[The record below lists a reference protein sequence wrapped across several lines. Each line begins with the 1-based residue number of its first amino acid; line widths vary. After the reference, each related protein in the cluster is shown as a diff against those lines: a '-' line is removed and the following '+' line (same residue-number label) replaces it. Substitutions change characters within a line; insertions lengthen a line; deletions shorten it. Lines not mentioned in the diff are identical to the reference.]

1 MTTEMPPPPP
11 KNPSAATSSTPTS
24 PEPQTETLDE
34 PSTSAM
40 APPPPKNPV
49 QSDAVLSHS
58 NGREEPQP
66 TPSQDQEEPAAP
78 VEISDAGNSAP
89 TRSVDGKQEQRPS
102 VAVPYTIP
110 EWSGPPGYDFS
121 LEVLKG
127 GSIVDQL
134 HVHEKGAYMFGRVDL
149 CDFVLE
155 HPTISRFHAVLQF
168 KRNGGAYLHDLGSTH
183 GTFVNKNQVKPKV
196 FVDLHVGD
204 VIRFGQS
211 SRLYILQGPSEL
223 MPPERDLKSIKNSKM
238 REEMQDM
245 KASLLRA
252 KREASIADGVS
263 WGMGE
268 DAIEEAEEDVDEISW
283 QNYKGQLTEKQEKTR
298 DKVIKRLEKIGN
310 MKKEIDAIRAKDISQ
325 GGLTQGQQTQIARNE
340 QRIAQIM
347 EELENLEETLNESI
361 QESLGAR
368 VGGMSHAKKKGVAE
382 DEEEYSSDEDE
393 FYDRTKKKASKRK
406 GGENQS
412 IETADSL
419 LDKKDALTT
428 EIEEKKLLLEEKDRM
443 ESENA
448 GEGAGDALDAYMSG
462 LSSQLVL
469 DKTEKLQNELSTL
482 QSELDRIVYLLKI
495 ADPAG
500 EAARKRESNSQDPKP
515 NLFKVPTS
523 ASVRKTKSEPN
534 RKIESEKS
542 VNSSDKKQDTTNVTS
557 GKKPEEG
564 EVIVDKTE
572 CKATEYVAVKPQWL
586 GAVQKTETKE
596 TQLEGPLE
604 MQESDQFVDYK
615 DRKKALENQD
625 ATQLNMELGIE
636 NAAPGLI
643 IRKRKQVVNE
653 TKASEHSTIASEGAE
668 SRAEDAVALLLKHK
682 RGYYASDDEAGQNT
696 EDIPRRKK
704 PGKDNKKPKRVL
716 GPERPSF
723 LGGETDYETWVPPE
737 GQSGD
742 GRTSLNERYG
752 Y

>member
-1 MTTEMPPPPP
+1 MVILC
-11 KNPSAATSSTPTS
+11 SS
-24 PEPQTETLDE
+24 L
-34 PSTSAM
+34 
-40 APPPPKNPV
+40 
-49 QSDAVLSHS
+49 
-58 NGREEPQP
+58 
-66 TPSQDQEEPAAP
+66 
-78 VEISDAGNSAP
+78 I
-89 TRSVDGKQEQRPS
+89 
-102 VAVPYTIP
+102 
-110 EWSGPPGYDFS
+110 GY
-121 LEVLKG
+121 
-127 GSIVDQL
+127 
-134 HVHEKGAYMFGRVDL
+134 
-149 CDFVLE
+149 
-155 HPTISRFHAVLQF
+155 
-168 KRNGGAYLHDLGSTH
+168 
-183 GTFVNKNQVKPKV
+183 
-196 FVDLHVGD
+196 
-204 VIRFGQS
+204 
-211 SRLYILQGPSEL
+211 
-223 MPPERDLKSIKNSKM
+223 SIKSSSNN
-238 REEMQDM
+238 
-245 KASLLRA
+245 L
-252 KREASIADGVS
+252 
-263 WGMGE
+263 
-268 DAIEEAEEDVDEISW
+268 
-283 QNYKGQLTEKQEKTR
+283 
-298 DKVIKRLEKIGN
+298 
-310 MKKEIDAIRAKDISQ
+310 
-325 GGLTQGQQTQIARNE
+325 
-340 QRIAQIM
+340 IM

-361 QESLGAR
+361 RESLGAR
-368 VGGMSHAKKKGVAE
+368 VGGMSYAKKEGVAE
-382 DEEEYSSDEDE
+382 DEEEYTSDEDE

-406 GGENQS
+406 GGENPS

-428 EIEEKKLLLEEKDRM
+428 KIEEKKKLLLEEKDRM

-462 LSSQLVL
+462 LSSQL
-469 DKTEKLQNELSTL
+469 
-482 QSELDRIVYLLKI
+482 ELDRIVYLLKI

-500 EAARKRESNSQDPKP
+500 EFARKRESNSQDPKP

-523 ASVRKTKSEPN
+523 ASVGKTKSEPN

-542 VNSSDKKQDTTNVTS
+542 VNSSDKKQETNNVTS

-586 GAVQKTETKE
+586 GAVQKIETKE
-596 TQLEGPLE
+596 TQQEGPLE

-625 ATQLNMELGIE
+625 ATQLNMESGIE

-653 TKASEHSTIASEGAE
+653 TKASEQSTIASEGAE

-682 RGYYASDDEAGQNT
+682 RGFYASDDEAGQNT

-704 PGKDNKKPKRVL
+704 PGKDNKRPKRVL